1 MRKQKL
7 YMAILNHGWIRAEIV
22 TDLLPKI
29 KATKGVKVTLEHLGK
44 TWDHPISSNRNR
56 IVKRFLATKSD
67 FLLMIDDD
75 VVPLD
80 NPAEFVHANKDII
93 GFPAPV
99 RQAGGQLNWVAYMK
113 NPDRDEYAPVD
124 FTRVDDTIELLKVD
138 IVGTG
143 CILIA
148 RRVLEAL
155 KAPFHIDFNEDGIL
169 EVGTDFAFCR
179 KAAAAG
185 FEIFTTPQRVC
196 EHHKNVG
203 MLAFQ
208 SLNSSDGVDPAARK
222 YGIPWGGFA
231 ITPNDWEFIKE
242 IITQTGAKRIL
253 EFGAGLSS
261 LLISEMA
268 HVITYETDRNYADII
283 QAKVNGNNLTIR
295 EWDGKDFLAR
305 DDGRFDLV
313 FVDGPKGVIN
323 GGPGRGEAIRA
334 AAMCADRI
342 ILHDARRD
350 EEARLQ
356 EKYLKGAFSLKKRS
370 GFHQTCCHYWQRREV
385 TNEHEDSLS

>member
-1 MRKQKL
+1 MKKIKL
-7 YMAILNHGWIRAEIV
+7 YVAILNHGWFRTEIT
-22 TDLLPKI
+22 TDVFPKL
-29 KATKGVKVTLEHLGK
+29 KATKGVSVTLEHPGK

-56 IVKRFLATKSD
+56 IVKRFLATD
-67 FLLMIDDD
+67 NEFLLMIDDD
-75 VVPLD
+75 VIPLD
-80 NPAEFVHANKDII
+80 NPAEFVFADKDII

-113 NPDRDEYAPVD
+113 NPDRDDYAPVD

-155 KAPFHIDFNEDGIL
+155 KAPFHTDFNEDGIL

-196 EHHKNVG
+196 EHHKSVG

-222 YGIPWGGFA
+222 YGIPWGGYA
-231 ITPNDWEFIKE
+231 IAPTDWEFIKG
-242 IITQTGAKRIL
+242 IIAQTGAKRIL

-261 LLISEMA
+261 LLMSEKA
-268 HVITYETDRNYADII
+268 EVITYETDADYAAQI
-283 QAKVNGNNLTIR
+283 QAKANGNNLTIR
-295 EWDGKDFLAR
+295 EWDGED
-305 DDGRFDLV
+305 FDLPDNES
-313 FVDGPKGVIN
+313 FDLAFIDGPRSVTG
-323 GGPGRGEAIRA
+323 GGPGREESLRA
-334 AAMCADRI
+334 AMALSDNI

-356 EKYLKGAFSLKKRS
+356 DKYLKGRFALKKRS
-370 GFHQTCCHYWQRREV
+370 GYHQICCHYWERREDPD
-385 TNEHEDSLS
+385 EH